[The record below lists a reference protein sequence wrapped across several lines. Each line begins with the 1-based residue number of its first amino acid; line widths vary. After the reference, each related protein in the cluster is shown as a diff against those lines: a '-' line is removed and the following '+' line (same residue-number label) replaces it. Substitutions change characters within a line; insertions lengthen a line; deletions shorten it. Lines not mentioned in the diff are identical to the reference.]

1 MKTLDN
7 KRKVIL
13 LYNFD
18 ACGWGEFEGVNV
30 KLFLLRCEQ
39 VGCIIKSGEAK
50 PDNSTL
56 PLLAE
61 LVSLYDE
68 EGETPVNLQHRL
80 LPELRLFV

>member
-30 KLFLLRCEQ
+30 KLSLLRCEQ
-39 VGCIIKSGEAK
+39 VGCIIKSLI
-50 PDNSTL
+50 L
-56 PLLAE
+56 PVVQRREVAE
-61 LVSLYDE
+61 Y
-68 EGETPVNLQHRL
+68 
-80 LPELRLFV
+80 